1 VLAALLEA
9 KSSRQGQVV
18 DAAIVDGTLALTAS
32 VHGMLA
38 AGLWK
43 DERDVNLLDTGRPWY
58 DVYETADHKH
68 ASVGPLEPH
77 FYEAMMQGVEL
88 DPTMADRR
96 MPEEWPELRN
106 EPAEKFISRTRDD
119 WQERFE
125 RTDACVA
132 PVLSLSEAA
141 GHPHLIARESFLDV
155 MGSFSPHRRRVFH
168 GPRSAVQSSP
178 AEPGEHSAV
187 VLRKWGFSASEI
199 DALFDSGAAQQG
211 G

>member
-1 VLAALLEA
+1 
-9 KSSRQGQVV
+9 
-18 DAAIVDGTLALTAS
+18 
-32 VHGMLA
+32 M
-38 AGLWK
+38 
-43 DERDVNLLDTGRPWY
+43 
-58 DVYETADHKH
+58 YETADQKH
-68 ASVGPLEPH
+68 VSVGPLEPH

-106 EPAEKFISRTRDD
+106 ELAEKFISRTRDD

-155 MGSFSPHRRRVFH
+155 DGVVQPAPAPRFSRTP
-168 GPRSAVQSSP
+168 SAVQSSP
-178 AEPGEHSAV
+178 AEPGERSAV
-187 VLRKWGFSASEI
+187 VLREWGFSASEI